1 MKKVIIAMA
10 LLAIAVPA
18 MAADIPDDSGG
29 HSKVFGCGACHSAH
43 VKVPIVNDGFNITDA
58 GNITV
63 PLWGRTIT
71 TETLSAYGAGT
82 TTKQDIV
89 PGTPQNESALCM
101 SCHDG
106 VTNAAGVGHGIDES
120 AGADAAAKK
129 ALGYIDTNIGH
140 PISFTYTGAVT
151 VANFNVPPITSGT
164 STAVLEN
171 DRVEC
176 TSCHDVHGANINS
189 DNYAIRATTK
199 TTDSEEAICKSC
211 HIK

>member
-10 LLAIAVPA
+10 VLAMAVPA
-18 MAADIPDDSGG
+18 LAADIADDDGG
-29 HSKVFGCGACHSAH
+29 HSKAFGCGACHSAH
-43 VKVPIVNDGFNITDA
+43 VKVPIETSHAKISEALV
-58 GNITV
+58 V

-89 PGTPQNESALCM
+89 PGSPTNESALCM

-106 VTNAAGVGHGIDES
+106 VTNSSTAASHKIDES

-140 PISFTYTGAVT
+140 PISFTYSGAVDT
-151 VANFNVPPITSGT
+151 GNFNNVPITSGT

-171 DRVEC
+171 GRMEC
-176 TSCHDVHGANINS
+176 TSCHDIHGANINS

-199 TTDSEEAICKSC
+199 TTAAEENICKSC